1 MNEDGYKGRPSW
13 DAYEILVTGMAR
25 AEREKGE
32 IFLYDG
38 APLYPEDVADMLL
51 PSMIC
56 LAQGVSRYVGMGDLG
71 YDCAFEEDSKDTF
84 PLAVRRVG
92 GGAPFHKVAP
102 FLVEVFDSYVM
113 ENRADVARVFE
124 AAAQT
129 LDPDFTLSRNA
140 RVGREAAGAQ
150 ARSSHE
156 PRV

>member
-1 MNEDGYKGRPSW
+1 MNEDGNKGRPSW

-32 IFLYDG
+32 AFLYDG
-38 APLYPEDVADMLL
+38 ASLYPEDVADMLL

-56 LAQGVSRYVGMGDLG
+56 LAQGVSRYVGMGELG
-71 YDCAFEEDSKDTF
+71 YECVFEDDSEDAF
-84 PLAVRRVG
+84 PLAARRVG
-92 GGAPFHKVAP
+92 TEAPFHKVAP

-113 ENRADVARVFE
+113 ENRADVSRVFE

-129 LDPDFTLSRNA
+129 IDPDFTLSRNA
-140 RVGREAAGAQ
+140 RVGRDAAGMHVRA
-150 ARSSHE
+150 SNE